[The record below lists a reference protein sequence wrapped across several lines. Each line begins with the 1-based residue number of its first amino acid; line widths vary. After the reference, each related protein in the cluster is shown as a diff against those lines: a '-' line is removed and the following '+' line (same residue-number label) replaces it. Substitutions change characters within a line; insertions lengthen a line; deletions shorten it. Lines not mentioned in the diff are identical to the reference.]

1 MIELSQWTFAMLV
14 LYAVIGG
21 FVVGKQLVDIVIGYI
36 NVKKAQK
43 ARDEYSVILKE
54 LQDLKNYVDGM
65 LTK

>member
-36 NVKKAQK
+36 NVKKAEK
-43 ARDEYSVILKE
+43 AKNEYALILKE